1 MKTSGLISGEGTEV
15 MSTKKR
21 GLLNPKRS
29 LLTLMAIASLTLANT
44 AQAGLGWT
52 LDECRQLYGKPLSTM
67 EMAGFPATNFVY
79 QSYTISVLVSDGKVV
94 LSFYS
99 KPSITDADL
108 MRLLFA
114 NGTGWAPGLPDR
126 NGKSWQDAKKDIA
139 AFVPN
144 AVGNVDMFL
153 VGTPE
158 AVYAFSAAIQVTPG
172 AKTPGNDL

>member
-1 MKTSGLISGEGTEV
+1 M
-15 MSTKKR
+15 
-21 GLLNPKRS
+21 KRS
-29 LLTLMAIASLTLANT
+29 LVTLMAIASLTIANT
-44 AQAGLGWT
+44 AQAVLGWT
-52 LDECRQLYGKPLSTM
+52 LDECQQHYGKPISSM
-67 EMAGFPATNFVY
+67 EMAGFPVTTFVY
-79 QSYTISVLVSDGKVV
+79 QSYRISVLVSDGKVV
-94 LSFYS
+94 LSLYI

-114 NGTGWAPGLPDR
+114 NGTGWAPGLADS

-158 AVYAFSAAIQVTPG
+158 AVHAFSAAIQITPG

>member
-1 MKTSGLISGEGTEV
+1 M
-15 MSTKKR
+15 
-21 GLLNPKRS
+21 KRS
-29 LLTLMAIASLTLANT
+29 LVTLMVIASLTIANT
-44 AQAGLGWT
+44 AQAVLGWT
-52 LDECRQLYGKPLSTM
+52 LDECQQHYGKPISST
-67 EMAGFPATNFVY
+67 EMAGFPVTTFVY
-79 QSYTISVLVSDGKVV
+79 QSYRISVLVSDGKVV
-94 LSFYS
+94 LSLYI

-114 NGTGWAPGLPDR
+114 NGTGWAPGLADS

-158 AVYAFSAAIQVTPG
+158 AVHAFSAAIQITPG

>member
-1 MKTSGLISGEGTEV
+1 M
-15 MSTKKR
+15 
-21 GLLNPKRS
+21 KRS
-29 LLTLMAIASLTLANT
+29 LVTLMAIASLTIANT
-44 AQAGLGWT
+44 AQAVLGWT
-52 LDECRQLYGKPLSTM
+52 LDECQQHYGKPISSM
-67 EMAGFPATNFVY
+67 EMAGFPVTTFVY
-79 QSYTISVLVSDGKVV
+79 ESYRISVLVSNGKVV
-94 LSFYS
+94 LSLYI

-114 NGTGWAPGLPDR
+114 NGTGWAPGLADS

-158 AVYAFSAAIQVTPG
+158 AVHAFSAAIQITPG

>member
-1 MKTSGLISGEGTEV
+1 M
-15 MSTKKR
+15 
-21 GLLNPKRS
+21 KRS
-29 LLTLMAIASLTLANT
+29 LVTLMAIASLTIADT
-44 AQAGLGWT
+44 AQAALGWT
-52 LDECRQLYGKPLSTM
+52 LDECQQHYGKPISSM
-67 EMAGFPATNFVY
+67 EMAGFPVTTFVY
-79 QSYTISVLVSDGKVV
+79 QSYRISVLVSDGKVV
-94 LSFYS
+94 LSLYI

-114 NGTGWAPGLPDR
+114 NGTGWAPGLADS

-158 AVYAFSAAIQVTPG
+158 AVHAFSAAIQITPR
-172 AKTPGNDL
+172 AKTTGNDL